1 MCDQL
6 YKPNQ
11 NSLEK
16 PGSSM
21 DGRRFL
27 VAGIGVGFGVVA
39 GSLVATATSIAQAPF
54 NPRKEQTSAPAHH
67 SAKRRSRLCGVVAV
81 SAPAG
86 GLSQVVIRPAEPED
100 LPVLGRLGALLVQLH
115 HEFDP
120 ARFVAAPPRTEH
132 LYAAFLADQLGKPNG
147 VVLVAEMGGE
157 VLGYTYASVED
168 SDYMALRGPAGLF
181 HDLVVDPAHRGN
193 GIGQVL
199 LDATLAALKARGAPR
214 VVLSTAERNAG
225 AQRLFA
231 RAGFRRTMIEMT
243 HEWDDVAS

>member
-1 MCDQL
+1 
-6 YKPNQ
+6 
-11 NSLEK
+11 
-16 PGSSM
+16 
-21 DGRRFL
+21 
-27 VAGIGVGFGVVA
+27 VIAGIGVWSSFE
-39 GSLVATATSIAQAPF
+39 LPET
-54 NPRKEQTSAPAHH
+54 EHMPAHH

-120 ARFVAAPPRTEH
+120 ARFVAATPRTEH

-147 VVLVAEMGGE
+147 VVLVAGMGAE
-157 VLGYTYASVED
+157 VLGYTYATVED
-168 SDYMALRGPAGLF
+168 SDYMMLRGPAGLF